1 MEVCP
6 AGGAVAGVLWWGAL
20 WSTPTLAVEAE
31 EGSEGNTDAE
41 EEEEKEGAWS
51 L

>member
-1 MEVCP
+1 MV
-6 AGGAVAGVLWWGAL
+6 GVLWWGAL
-20 WSTPTLAVEAE
+20 WSRPTLAVEAE

-41 EEEEKEGAWS
+41 EEEEEEGAWS